1 LDTSQ
6 HVDTDTNPHAAKRRT
21 DREATPGD
29 RLEDGLRVGQRAS
42 DDPEDLTGCGLP
54 RQCLT
59 HRCGRLAGHARLLL
73 QLIEQPNVLDSD
85 HGLVG
90 ACLEKRDVFVT
101 KGLGLPD
108 ADRTDWTTLAENR
121 DEDS

>member
-1 LDTSQ
+1 
-6 HVDTDTNPHAAKRRT
+6 
-21 DREATPGD
+21 
-29 RLEDGLRVGQRAS
+29 VGQRAS

-59 HRCGRLAGHARLLL
+59 HLCGRLAGHARLLL

-121 DEDS
+121 DEDSTVENPPHSQAHAHGETARSSVDQPPAPPYFLG